1 MAQAAARRVA
11 VGVELP
17 TQQALTG
24 RMPGSAL
31 AEQLVVKNW
40 ESKHENADDCYE
52 AQNIQVA
59 GIATPQDEMQK
70 QKEVYALRM
79 YQQRNL
85 EWRRTDGGDARL
97 LPRGRRSAS
106 GSALGKQ
113 HAV

>member
-1 MAQAAARRVA
+1 
-11 VGVELP
+11 
-17 TQQALTG
+17 
-24 RMPGSAL
+24 MPGSAL